1 MALQAAGAACNGPWA
16 TAAIAA
22 AKVRAGEAA
31 GLCARISH
39 QLHGAIGATYE
50 HALHQ
55 STRRLLTWRDEHG
68 AEAWWA
74 RELVETF
81 RRQGV
86 PGAWTGLT
94 AATSR

>member
-1 MALQAAGAACNGPWA
+1 V
-16 TAAIAA
+16 IAA
-22 AKVRAGEAA
+22 AKVRTGEAA

-39 QLHGAIGATYE
+39 QLHGAMGVTCE

-74 RELVETF
+74 RELVEAF

-86 PGAWTGLT
+86 QGAWAGLT
-94 AATSR
+94 AATAH